1 MLYRELPSSPDKARG
16 DPSLA
21 MTWEQL
27 KDKLRAHG
35 VNGWHDELPN
45 SVSRSANANAQSDK
59 RTP

>member
-1 MLYRELPSSPDKARG
+1 
-16 DPSLA
+16 

-35 VNGWHDELPN
+35 VTGWRDELPN
-45 SVSRSANANAQSDK
+45 SVSRNESADAQSDK